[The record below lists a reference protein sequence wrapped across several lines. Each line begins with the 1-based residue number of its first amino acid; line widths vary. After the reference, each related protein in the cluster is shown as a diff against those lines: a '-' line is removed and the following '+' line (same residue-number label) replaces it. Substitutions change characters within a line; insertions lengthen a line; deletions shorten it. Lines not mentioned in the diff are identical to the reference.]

1 MGAEPAPRPR
11 QRLFW
16 GSGPQGRLTCGSPPQ
31 LVLRG
36 SAVGDL
42 HAGGL
47 AVPRHPRG
55 GALQAAEGRPP
66 HGQAGQLHTRPVSA
80 RPRPLL
86 GGGGGGH
93 RAGPDLSAAR
103 RYMIMRECW
112 HAAPSQ
118 RPTFKQL
125 VEDLDRVLTVT
136 STDVSAGPAPGGGG
150 RGGGAALTR
159 PAPARRSTWTCRCPS
174 SSTRRAARTRPAPA
188 PQATTRCLPTTCCL
202 RPHPAAGARGR
213 EGSQAAG
220 GPSPHQCESGP
231 QPTVRLPRGDHASH
245 RPDPDGSGWADRRLC
260 GCACTRVC
268 AGVPGVPALLDS
280 DLPATCASSTG
291 DRM

>member
-11 QRLFW
+11 QGLFW

-47 AVPRHPRG
+47 AIPRHPRG

-80 RPRPLL
+80 RPGRCWGGRGRAPGGAGPECRPQVHDHAGVLARRAL
-86 GGGGGGH
+86 PEAHLQAAGGGPGPRPHGDVH
-93 RAGPDLSAAR
+93 R
-103 RYMIMRECW
+103 RECW
-112 HAAPSQ
+112 S
-118 RPTFKQL
+118 RP
-125 VEDLDRVLTVT
+125 R
-136 STDVSAGPAPGGGG
+136 GG
-150 RGGGAALTR
+150 RAGGGAALTR